1 MLLLS
6 NHCGNTIQNG
16 RDITANNIPSPIER
30 MIKSISH
37 AMNLSIHLANTIV
50 SVVVVG
56 DDDDDDCDIGFIFL
70 LSSITTMIHAIR
82 IIIPATVRM
91 APTIIPLNEL
101 KLTLL
106 FAPING
112 RLPANTPML
121 TGLFP
126 KL

>member
-1 MLLLS
+1 MLALS
-6 NHCGNTIQNG
+6 NQYGKDN
-16 RDITANNIPSPIER
+16 TANNIPRPIET
-30 MIKSISH
+30 MIKSISQ
-37 AMNLSIHLANTIV
+37 AMNLSIHLASTIV
-50 SVVVVG
+50 SVFVVA
-56 DDDDDDCDIGFIFL
+56 DDDDGKVVSVLGVILL
-70 LSSITTMIHAIR
+70 LSNISTITPAIR
-82 IIIPATVRM
+82 TIIPTTVRTTP
-91 APTIIPLNEL
+91 AIIPLNEL